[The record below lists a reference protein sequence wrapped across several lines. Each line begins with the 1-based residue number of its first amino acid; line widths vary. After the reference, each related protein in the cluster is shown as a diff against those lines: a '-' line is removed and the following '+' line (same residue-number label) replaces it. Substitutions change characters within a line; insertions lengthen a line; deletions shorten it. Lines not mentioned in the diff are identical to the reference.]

1 MKKSKSS
8 FQGMKEQKTLKDYI
22 KSENKKKTLEDKAEE
37 KLLKQKKK
45 IDFMKQE
52 GKAKKEK
59 VKNEIKERKSILD
72 QFRGIRARI
81 LIAFAVPVLL
91 LAAFGVFS
99 YNKSSDAIIS
109 NYEVSKTDTLNAVSD
124 YLNLGFTSVSD
135 KAVEFM
141 LSTNVEDYYKR
152 SYVKDTLEDVKLLR
166 ELKEQTMVVRET
178 NSFIQAVHVIS
189 EVGSSISTTGT
200 PPTDLY
206 SQFLETEQAKKS
218 LEGKERNVWVGSHD
232 LLDEKLKIV
241 NEKYALSLV
250 SKMSKA
256 NAFIVLDVSKDEIL
270 KILND
275 IDGGDGSYIGLITAD
290 GRETLAVPQEK
301 PVFSD
306 ASFYQ
311 DSLAKEQANGF
322 SYEKFGGEEYLY
334 VYSKVGNTGVM
345 VCALVPKDTILTQA
359 NEIRDVSFVFIFFA
373 IVLAI
378 IIGTLIAGGIA
389 SSISKLMKSIAK
401 AAKGDLTVSFDTKR
415 KDEFGILSG
424 SLSEMMQGMRNLI
437 GEVADVGTKVS
448 ESAGVLSTTSEEIL
462 EATKGISF
470 TIDEIEKGVVQQASD
485 TELSLNQMSNLSEK
499 INQVYSSTYEI
510 ERIANGTKG
519 IVGEGIVIIDELN
532 SKSKATTDVTQL
544 VIKEIGELEE
554 HSHSIGNF
562 VGIINEI
569 ASQTNLLSLNASIEA
584 ARAGEAG
591 RGFAV
596 VADEIR
602 KLADQSVKA
611 ANEIQNIVTQIQDK
625 TKGTAKSAKQ
635 AEDIVDSQTDALNKT
650 IRVFEEINTHVGNLV
665 SNLDNISIG
674 VKGIE
679 TAKEDTLDAI
689 RNISAVAQQT
699 AAASEEVSATAINQ
713 IDSVESLSE
722 SAVELAEDARKLE
735 KAIQIFRI
743 N

>member
-1 MKKSKSS
+1 MKKNKSS
-8 FQGMKEQKTLKDYI
+8 FPRMKEQKTLEDYI
-22 KSENKKKTLEDKAEE
+22 KSENKKKTLDDKAEE

-45 IDFMKQE
+45 LEILKKE
-52 GKAKKEK
+52 GKAKKEEIK
-59 VKNEIKERKSILD
+59 TEIKERKRIID

-81 LIAFAVPVLL
+81 LIAFAVPVIL
-91 LAAFGVFS
+91 LAVFGIYS
-99 YNKSSDAIIS
+99 YNMSSDAITD
-109 NYEVSKTDTLNAVSD
+109 NYKTSKADTLNAVSD
-124 YLNLGFTSVSD
+124 YLNLGFTSVSG

-141 LSTNVEDYYKR
+141 LSATVEDYYKR
-152 SYVKDTLEDVKLLR
+152 SYTKDTLEDVKLLR

-178 NSFIQAVHVIS
+178 NSFIQAVHVIA

-200 PPTDLY
+200 PGADLY
-206 SQFLETEQAKKS
+206 SQFLETDQAKKS
-218 LEGKERNVWVGSHD
+218 LESKDRNVWVGSHE
-232 LLDEKLKIV
+232 LIDEKLKIK

-256 NAFIVLDVSKDEIL
+256 NAFIVLDVSKDQIL
-270 KILND
+270 KILNEV
-275 IDGGDGSYIGLITAD
+275 DGGEGSYIGLITPD
-290 GRETLAVPQEK
+290 GRETLTVPQDK
-301 PVFSD
+301 PVFAD
-306 ASFYQ
+306 TLFYQ
-311 DSLAKEQANGF
+311 DSLKSDQESGL

-345 VCALVPKDTILTQA
+345 VCTLVPKATILKQA
-359 NEIRDVSFVFIFFA
+359 TDIRNMSFFFIFFA
-373 IVLAI
+373 SVLAI
-378 IIGTLIAGGIA
+378 FIGTLLAAGIA
-389 SSISKLMKSIAK
+389 NSIAKLMKLIAK
-401 AAKGDLTVSFDTKR
+401 ASKGDLTVNFESKR

-424 SLSEMMQGMRNLI
+424 SLSEMMLGMRKLI
-437 GEVADVGTKVS
+437 GEVADVGLKVS
-448 ESAGVLSTTSEEIL
+448 ESAGVLSSTSEEIL
-462 EATKGISF
+462 DATKGISF

-485 TELSLNQMSNLSEK
+485 TEHSLSQMSNLSDK

-510 ERIANGTKG
+510 ERIADGTKG
-519 IVGEGIVIIDELN
+519 IVSEGLVIIDELN
-532 SKSKATTDVTQL
+532 SKSRATTDVTQL
-544 VIKEIGELEE
+544 VIKEIEDLEE
-554 HSHSIGNF
+554 QSHTIGNF

-584 ARAGEAG
+584 ARAGDAG

-611 ANEIQNIVTQIQDK
+611 ANEIQNIVTQIQNK

-635 AEDIVDSQTDALNKT
+635 AEEIVESQTDALNKT
-650 IRVFEEINTHVGNLV
+650 IHVFEDINKHVGNLV

-699 AAASEEVSATAINQ
+699 AAASEEVSATANNQ
-713 IDSVESLSE
+713 IGSVESLSE

-735 KAIQIFRI
+735 KAIQLFRI